1 MDSTGFQR
9 GLDRMNTGMRG
20 LAGSAQRIGGMLGV
34 GLGVAGIVQA
44 VRSVVE
50 FASELQHTAQMTGLT
65 VSQVNK
71 LGESF
76 VNAGGK
82 EERLRLALGKLR
94 LAQGE
99 VIAQNPKMTQAF
111 VALGMSGRDVAGME
125 MEDLLLGVA
134 RGFATAEDKAA
145 AFNAV
150 AAIFGERV
158 AGPLRVV
165 LADLAKNGFGELN
178 KGLDES
184 AAKLERYSTMWSSVW
199 RNIKVVGAS
208 AIGEIGKFFERGGAF
223 WGAVSA
229 VGMQEALRQLKA
241 GELEDVLT
249 GKPNVVGGADDKEAE
264 AAARRKE
271 YDANR
276 KAITDRFA
284 EKRADLMMKGAGG
297 QSFTSP
303 DQLAQ
308 VGLGVGNA
316 MSPTMRLAEAQL
328 RIQEKLLEINKEEA
342 KTLARIDSKFAA
354 GESTGGLGE

>member
-44 VRSVVE
+44 VRSVIQ
-50 FASELQHTAQMTGLT
+50 FADELQDTAEITGLT

-71 LGESF
+71 LAESF
-76 VNAGGK
+76 INAGGK
-82 EERLRLALGKLR
+82 EERLTQALVQLR
-94 LAQGE
+94 RAQGE

-111 VALGMSGRDVAGME
+111 AQLGMSGRDVAGME
-125 MEDLLLGVA
+125 MEDMLLGVA
-134 RGFATAEDKAA
+134 RGFATAEDKAT
-145 AFNAV
+145 AFNAI
-150 AAIFGERV
+150 AEIFGTRV
-158 AGPLRVV
+158 AGPLSVI

-184 AAKLERYSTMWSSVW
+184 AAKLSRYADMWS
-199 RNIKVVGAS
+199 VVGRNVKIFGATV
-208 AIGEIGKFFERGGAF
+208 IGEVGKFFERGGAF

-229 VGMQEALRQLKA
+229 VGWKEAMRQSRA

-249 GKPNVVGGADDKEAE
+249 GKPKVAGGADDKEAE
-264 AAARRKE
+264 RLARQRA

-316 MSPTMRLAEAQL
+316 MSPSMRLAEAQL
-328 RIQEKLLEINKEEA
+328 RVQEKLLEINKEEA
-342 KTLARIDSKFAA
+342 KALARIDGKLGA
-354 GESTGGLGE
+354 GESAGGLGE